1 MLANI
6 KKTFRPLPAILTAA
20 QAGEQTENNVF
31 VAALL
36 AAVIAI
42 LGIMAEIVVLIP
54 YMFVKGIM
62 LGIEASRTGHFN
74 LDLKSADMTL
84 AQLFATVGAT
94 AVMMLY
100 VKFVE
105 KRSLRTMGFVKE
117 RAVSDY
123 LIGMVIAFVMF
134 AACVGICVTTGAMV
148 FSGYV
153 LGGRYVLLAL
163 FFVAFIIQ
171 GMSEETVC
179 RGFMMTS
186 LGSKGGALVG
196 VLFNSVF
203 FGLLHL
209 NNSGMTVFSMVN
221 LVLFGLFMSVLVL
234 KLNSIWMACAIHT
247 VWNFVQGNF
256 FGILVSGTDMGP
268 SVFRFVSVPGMGLWN
283 GGSFGMEGGLATCIV
298 LTVATVI
305 TLLIKP
311 RESK

>member
-6 KKTFRPLPAILTAA
+6 KKTFRPLLSILTAA
-20 QAGEQTENNVF
+20 QAGEQMENNVF

-36 AAVIAI
+36 VSVIAL
-42 LGIMAEIVVLIP
+42 LGLFAEAVLLIP
-54 YMFVKGIM
+54 YVAVKSVM
-62 LGIEASRTGHFN
+62 AGIEAAQTGNFQLN
-74 LDLKSADMTL
+74 MNSVDMTL
-84 AQLFATVGAT
+84 VQLFATVGAT
-94 AVMMLY
+94 VAMMLY
-100 VKFVE
+100 VKHVE
-105 KRSLRTMGFVKE
+105 KRSLRTMGFVRE
-117 RAVSDY
+117 HAVSDY
-123 LIGMVIAFVMF
+123 LIGMVVAFAMF
-134 AACVGICVTTGAMV
+134 AACVGICMATGAMV

-153 LGGRYVLLAL
+153 LGGRYLMMAL
-163 FFVAFIIQ
+163 FFVGFIIQ

-256 FGILVSGTDMGP
+256 FGILVSGTDMGL

>member
-6 KKTFRPLPAILTAA
+6 KKTFRPLPSILTAA
-20 QAGEQTENNVF
+20 QAGEQMENNVF
-31 VAALL
+31 VLALL

-42 LGIMAEIVVLIP
+42 LGIFAEAVLLIP
-54 YMFVKGIM
+54 YVAVKSV
-62 LGIEASRTGHFN
+62 LAGIEAAQTGNFQLN
-74 LDLKSADMTL
+74 MNGADMML
-84 AQLFATVGAT
+84 AQLLATVAAT
-94 AVMMLY
+94 VVMMLY
-100 VKFVE
+100 VKHIE

-117 RAVSDY
+117 HAVSDY
-123 LIGMVIAFVMF
+123 LIGMVVAFAMF
-134 AACVGICVTTGAMV
+134 AACVGICMVTGAMV
-148 FSGYV
+148 FDGFV
-153 LGGRYVLLAL
+153 LGGRYVMLAL
-163 FFVAFIIQ
+163 FFVGFIIQ

-186 LGSKGGALVG
+186 LGSKGGAVAG

-209 NNSGMTVFSMVN
+209 NNSGLTVFSMVN
-221 LVLFGLFMSVLVL
+221 LILFGLFMSVLVL

-283 GGSFGMEGGLATCIV
+283 GGSFGMEGGLATSIV
-298 LTVATVI
+298 LTLATVI
-305 TLLIKP
+305 VLLLKP
-311 RESK
+311 RETK

>member
-6 KKTFRPLPAILTAA
+6 KKTFRPLPPILTAA
-20 QAGEQTENNVF
+20 QAGEQMENNVF
-31 VAALL
+31 VVALI

-42 LGIMAEIVVLIP
+42 LGLFAEAVLLIP
-54 YMFVKGIM
+54 YVAVKSV
-62 LGIEASRTGHFN
+62 LAGIEAAQTGN
-74 LDLKSADMTL
+74 LQLNMNGADMML
-84 AQLFATVGAT
+84 AQLFATVAAT
-94 AVMMLY
+94 VVMMLY
-100 VKFVE
+100 VKHIE

-117 RAVSDY
+117 HAVSDY
-123 LIGMVIAFVMF
+123 LIGMVVAFVMF
-134 AACVGICVTTGAMV
+134 AACVGICVVTGAMT
-148 FSGYV
+148 FDGYV
-153 LGGRYVLLAL
+153 LNGRYVMLAL

-186 LGSKGGALVG
+186 LGSKGGAVVG

-209 NNSGMTVFSMVN
+209 NNSGLTVFSMVN
-221 LVLFGLFMSVLVL
+221 LILFGLFMSVLVL

-256 FGILVSGTDMGP
+256 FGILVSGSDMGP
-268 SVFRFVSVPGMGLWN
+268 SVFRFISVPGMGLWN
-283 GGSFGMEGGLATCIV
+283 GGSFGMEGGLATSIV
-298 LTVATVI
+298 LTLATVI
-305 TLLIKP
+305 VLLLKP